1 VRHRTSSLCRSRR
14 GTTALQGWLRVNRQG
29 LSLPE
34 GLTEATLGNRLFAI
48 YRAFAP
54 STASR
59 ATPGKCEHAN
69 RL

>member
-1 VRHRTSSLCRSRR
+1 MAPEVVEVGPHPGFGDDQRE
-14 GTTALQGWLRVNRQG
+14 GLRVNRQD
-29 LSLPE
+29 LSLPV
-34 GLTEATLGNRLFAI
+34 GLTEATLGNRLLAI

-54 STASR
+54 TTASR